1 MIEENGFPSREYSLK
16 RVFDDPELGSQRP
29 TPTALQV
36 PRGTRYPRVYLIIK
50 HLLLAILFLM
60 VIWHLLKIPLADQ
73 YLREKIPKDLPES
86 SVTVIKTTVM
96 IARVLVIFLCF
107 FGIFG
112 VIKESFSL
120 SLVFAVFMFIRL
132 VAALYVPYFNNGGVS
147 TALICLV
154 TLLSF
159 IFLSLVRRTDYEEE
173 FDTSRSESDNCS
185 HLNQHHDHHDNHLH
199 HQQHRQ
205 HHQEHHYHLNGDH
218 EAQLD
223 HHYRS
228 SCNNN
233 DSLRDSSLI
242 SHTNNPN
249 KSSNLQI
256 MQQRIRQQTSESIVI

>member
-256 MQQRIRQQTSESIVI
+256 MQQRIRQPTSESIVI